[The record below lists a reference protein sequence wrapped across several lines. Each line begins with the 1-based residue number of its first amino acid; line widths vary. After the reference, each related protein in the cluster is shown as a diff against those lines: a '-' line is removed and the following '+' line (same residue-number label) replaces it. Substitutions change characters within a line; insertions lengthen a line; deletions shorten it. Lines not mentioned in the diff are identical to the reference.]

1 MKQGLEVNLG
11 PKGRA
16 TFHITLLYTTQY
28 VVLLKLCQQRVGSY
42 WKLRK
47 HGEILGFD

>member
-1 MKQGLEVNLG
+1 MKQELEVNLG

-16 TFHITLLYTTQY
+16 TLLYTTQY
-28 VVLLKLCQQRVGSY
+28 VVLLKLCQQRAGSY
-42 WKLRK
+42 WQLRK